1 MRRSRALPALLVAGF
16 GALATAA
23 CTARDTVAISG
34 AVDES
39 LDAFCEGGGAPV
51 LADGTCTGR
60 LAESL
65 FRHAVCGCSGLDF
78 NGDLVADSFD
88 SRVDDGLRGGADVAS
103 NVSLSGN
110 GTMDISGNVV
120 IGGPDGVRA
129 SELLHVGGDLTSAG
143 SLGRPGSAIE
153 VERAA
158 WIGGDIMVE
167 SLTVSALT
175 VRQGVSIEGD
185 VMAGTTEMAD
195 FEVPLPCRCDQA
207 VDVAERLAVH
217 QQTNHNAER
226 ELDPAQLS
234 GVDGDADLEL
244 KCGRFYLDEI
254 SGDSA
259 GRIAIRATGRSALFV
274 GGNITTQQDLD
285 IEIGPDGELD
295 LFVGG
300 NIQVSGVSRWG
311 DPSRPRLLRIYV
323 AAGGAIAL
331 SDGSVLAGNLYAP
344 LADLA
349 SSAARLELYG
359 SMVVNRVAGAASM
372 EVHHDLAIADASRT
386 CDD

>member
-1 MRRSRALPALLVAGF
+1 MRRSRALPALLVAVF
-16 GALATAA
+16 VALVAAA
-23 CTARDTVAISG
+23 CTARDTVAVRGG

-39 LDAFCEGGGAPV
+39 LEAFCDGGGAPV
-51 LADGTCTGR
+51 LADGTCTGQ

-65 FRHAVCGCSGLDF
+65 FRHAVCGCGGLDF
-78 NGDLVADSFD
+78 NGDLVADAFD
-88 SRVDDGLRGGADVAS
+88 SRVVDGPGRANVAS

-110 GTMDISGNVV
+110 GSMDISGNVV

-129 SELLHVGGDLTSAG
+129 NELLHVAGDLISAG

-153 VERAA
+153 VEGAA

-175 VRQGVSIEGD
+175 VREGVSIEGD
-185 VMAGTTEMAD
+185 VMAGTTEIAD
-195 FEVPLPCRCDQA
+195 FEVPQPCRCEEA

-217 QQTNHNAER
+217 QQINHNAER
-226 ELDPAQLS
+226 GLDPAHLS
-234 GVDGDADLEL
+234 RVDGDADLPL
-244 KCGRFYLDEI
+244 QCGRFYLDEI
-254 SGDSA
+254 SGDGA
-259 GRIAIRATGRSALFV
+259 GRITIRVVGRSALFV

-300 NIQVSGVSRWG
+300 NIQVSGVSTLG

-323 AAGGAIAL
+323 AAGGSIAL
-331 SDGSVLAGNLYAP
+331 SAGSVLAGNLYAP

-349 SSAARLELYG
+349 SSAPLELYG
-359 SMVVNRVAGAASM
+359 AVVVSRVNGAASID
-372 EVHHDLAIADASRT
+372 VHHDLAIADASET